1 MTASSLNED
10 ERLLKDLGLF
20 LGSSIISLSMLALC
34 AQTLYRDLE
43 RKSLFT
49 LASKPIS
56 RSIIVWGKYI
66 GLALSS
72 LLLSCLF
79 ALIWYGLAWRL
90 NIPLESIMIKAWLLI
105 WLEALI
111 IGALAMLFGS
121 FSTPLVTSALAFGVM
136 LIGRFSDDIIRLQQ
150 RAINRDEPS
159 LVLDLAKEFLVLIPP
174 LKLYNISEQ
183 VVYHSSVPW
192 TYLTKA
198 CLTSWSYAAI
208 CLMVASML
216 FARRDLT

>member
-1 MTASSLNED
+1 
-10 ERLLKDLGLF
+10 
-20 LGSSIISLSMLALC
+20 MLALC

-56 RSIIVWGKYI
+56 RSIIIWGKYI
-66 GLALSS
+66 GLALST

-90 NIPLESIMIKAWLLI
+90 NIPLESVMIKAWLLV

-136 LIGRFSDDIIRLQQ
+136 LIGRFADDIIRLQQ
-150 RAINRDEPS
+150 RAINRDEPNFI
-159 LVLDLAKEFLVLIPP
+159 LDLAKEFLVIIPP
-174 LKLYNISEQ
+174 LKLYNVSEQ
-183 VVYHSSVPW
+183 VVYHSSIPW
-192 TYLTKA
+192 TYMTKA
-198 CLTSWSYAAI
+198 CLTSWTYSAI
-208 CLMVASML
+208 CLMIASIL
-216 FARRDLT
+216 FTRRDLT